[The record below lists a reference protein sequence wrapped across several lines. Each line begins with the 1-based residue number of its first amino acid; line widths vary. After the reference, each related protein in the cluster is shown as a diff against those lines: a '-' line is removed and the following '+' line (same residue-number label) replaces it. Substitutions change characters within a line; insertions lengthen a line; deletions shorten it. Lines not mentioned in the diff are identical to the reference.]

1 MCKWKTNHLPIF
13 LQINVC
19 PLGNIFYLNTSSQ
32 GADTEKKNEFHS
44 TIATGKYWYLNVIMK
59 DLLIKVRCF
68 VDLNCGVLLKIQ
80 DKMAKTDR
88 WSTWTETRTLLF

>member
-32 GADTEKKNEFHS
+32 GADTEKKMSFTQPLPQES
-44 TIATGKYWYLNVIMK
+44 S
-59 DLLIKVRCF
+59 D
-68 VDLNCGVLLKIQ
+68 
-80 DKMAKTDR
+80 
-88 WSTWTETRTLLF
+88 TWMW